1 MVTMFSQVKDALF
14 ASFSRVL
21 TKLAVFL
28 PGVLALILAVAL
40 LALIGAGLAWL
51 IRRILTRVRFDER
64 VARDNSAGV
73 SDWAPSHS
81 PSLLISR
88 VVFWACVLLGLA
100 VGVSAYDAA
109 GTSDLAPFI
118 LPYLAHSVGALLIF
132 IAGTILSRY
141 LSRSVLISAVNAK
154 INYARALSLGVKW
167 LVLVFTGAM
176 VLDHLQIGGLV
187 VELGFGIL
195 FGGMVLALALA
206 FGLGS
211 RDLVAR
217 SIERTEARTTPID
230 RATERATE
238 TPRTLRHF

>member
-1 MVTMFSQVKDALF
+1 MFSQVKFALF
-14 ASFSRVL
+14 DSFSRVL

-28 PGVLALILAVAL
+28 PGVLALIVAITL
-40 LALIGAGLAWL
+40 LTLVGAGLAWA
-51 IRRILTRVRFDER
+51 IRAVLTRMKFDER
-64 VARDNSAGV
+64 IARDNSAGV

-81 PSLLISR
+81 PSLLVSR
-88 VVFWACVLLGLA
+88 VVFWACVLLGLV
-100 VGVSAYDAA
+100 VGISAYDAA
-109 GTSDLAPFI
+109 GTSDIAPF
-118 LPYLAHSVGALLIF
+118 LFPYLAHSVGALIILISGS
-132 IAGTILSRY
+132 IVSRY

-154 INYARALSLGVKW
+154 LSYARALSLGVKW
-167 LVLVFTGAM
+167 LVLIFTGAM
-176 VLDHLQIGGLV
+176 VLDHLEIGGMI

-217 SIERTEARTTPID
+217 SIERTADKATPID
-230 RATERATE
+230 RASERVSE

>member
-1 MVTMFSQVKDALF
+1 MFSQVKYALSD
-14 ASFSRVL
+14 SFSRVL

-28 PGVLALILAVAL
+28 PGLLALIVAVAL
-40 LALIGAGLAWL
+40 LTLLGAGLAWC
-51 IRRILTRVRFDER
+51 IRNVLTRMKFDER

-73 SDWAPSHS
+73 TDWAPSHS
-81 PSLLISR
+81 PTLLVSR
-88 VVFWACVLLGLA
+88 IVFWACVLLGLA
-100 VGVSAYDAA
+100 IGISAYDAA
-109 GTSDLAPFI
+109 GTSDLAPFL
-118 LPYLAHSVGALLIF
+118 LPYVAHSIGALIIL
-132 IAGTILSRY
+132 IAGTIIARY

-154 INYARALSLGVKW
+154 INYARALSLGAKW

-176 VLDHLQIGGLV
+176 VLDHLQIGGLI

-217 SIERTEARTTPID
+217 SIERTADRAVPID
-230 RATERATE
+230 RATERPADA
-238 TPRTLRHF
+238 PRTLRHF

>member
-1 MVTMFSQVKDALF
+1 MFSQVKDALF
-14 ASFSRVL
+14 DSFSRVL
-21 TKLAVFL
+21 TRLAVFL
-28 PGVLALILAVAL
+28 PGL
-40 LALIGAGLAWL
+40 LALVLAVTLMALVGAGLAWV
-51 IRRILTRVRFDER
+51 IRKLLARVRFDER
-64 VARDNSAGV
+64 VGQQNSAGV

-81 PSLLISR
+81 PTLLISR
-88 VVFWACVLLGLA
+88 VVFWGCIVLGIA
-100 VGVSAYDAA
+100 IGISAYDAA
-109 GTSDLAPFI
+109 GMGEISPFL

-132 IAGTILSRY
+132 ITGTILSRY

-154 INYARALSLGVKW
+154 LNYARALSLGVKW

-176 VLDHLQIGGLV
+176 VLDHLSVGGLI

-217 SIERTEARTTPID
+217 SIERTAD
-230 RATERATE
+230 RATPINRDVEPTGTE
-238 TPRTLRHF
+238 TTRSVRHF

>member
-1 MVTMFSQVKDALF
+1 MFSQVKYALSD
-14 ASFSRVL
+14 SFSRVL

-28 PGVLALILAVAL
+28 PGLLALIVAVAL
-40 LALIGAGLAWL
+40 LTLIGAGLAWG
-51 IRRILTRVRFDER
+51 IRAILVRMKFDER

-73 SDWAPSHS
+73 TDWAPSHS
-81 PSLLISR
+81 PTLLVSR

-100 VGVSAYDAA
+100 IGISAYDAA
-109 GTSDLAPFI
+109 GTSDLAPFL
-118 LPYLAHSVGALLIF
+118 LPYLAHSVGAFIIL
-132 IAGTILSRY
+132 IAGTIVARY

-154 INYARALSLGVKW
+154 LNYARALSLGVKW

-176 VLDHLQIGGLV
+176 VLDHLQIGGLI

-217 SIERTEARTTPID
+217 SIERTADRAVPID
-230 RATERATE
+230 RATERTTE
-238 TPRTLRHF
+238 TSRTLRHF

>member
-1 MVTMFSQVKDALF
+1 MFSQVKYALSD
-14 ASFSRVL
+14 SFSRVL

-28 PGVLALILAVAL
+28 PGVLALVLAVAIL
-40 LALIGAGLAWL
+40 TFLGWGLGWAVRTL
-51 IRRILTRVRFDER
+51 LTRVRFDER
-64 VARDNSAGV
+64 VGRQNSAGV
-73 SDWAPSHS
+73 SDWSPSHS
-81 PSLLISR
+81 PTLLISR
-88 VVFWACVLLGLA
+88 VVFWACVVLGLA
-100 VGVSAYDAA
+100 VGISAYDAA
-109 GTSDLAPFI
+109 GGSGDIAPMM
-118 LPYLAHSVGALLIF
+118 LPYLAHSVGALLIL

-154 INYARALSLGVKW
+154 LNYARALSLGVKW

-176 VLDHLQIGGLV
+176 VLDHLQVGGII

-217 SIERTEARTTPID
+217 SIERTADRTTPID
-230 RATERATE
+230 RGAERAATDA
-238 TPRTLRHF
+238 PRTLRHF

>member
-1 MVTMFSQVKDALF
+1 MFSQVKYALSD
-14 ASFSRVL
+14 SFSRVL

-28 PGVLALILAVAL
+28 PGLLALIAAVAL
-40 LALIGAGLAWL
+40 LTLIGAGLAWG
-51 IRRILTRVRFDER
+51 IRSVLSRMKFDER

-73 SDWAPSHS
+73 TDWAPSHS
-81 PSLLISR
+81 PTLLVSR
-88 VVFWACVLLGLA
+88 VVFWACVLLGF
-100 VGVSAYDAA
+100 VIGISAYDAA
-109 GTSDLAPFI
+109 GTSDLAPFL
-118 LPYLAHSVGALLIF
+118 LPYLAHSVGAFLIL
-132 IAGTILSRY
+132 IAGTIVARY

-154 INYARALSLGVKW
+154 VNYARALSLGVKW

-176 VLDHLQIGGLV
+176 VLDHLQIGGLI

-217 SIERTEARTTPID
+217 SIERTADRAVPID
-230 RATERATE
+230 RATERTSE

>member
-1 MVTMFSQVKDALF
+1 MFSQVKYALSD
-14 ASFSRVL
+14 SFSRVL

-28 PGVLALILAVAL
+28 PGLLALIVAVAL
-40 LALIGAGLAWL
+40 LTLIGAGLAWG
-51 IRRILTRVRFDER
+51 IRAVLVRMKFDER
-64 VARDNSAGV
+64 MARDNSAGV
-73 SDWAPSHS
+73 SDWAPAHS
-81 PSLLISR
+81 PTLLVGR
-88 VVFWACVLLGLA
+88 VVFWACVLLGLFI
-100 VGVSAYDAA
+100 GISAYDAA
-109 GTSDLAPFI
+109 GTSDLAPFL
-118 LPYLAHSVGALLIF
+118 LPYLAHSVGALIIL
-132 IAGTILSRY
+132 IAGTIVARY

-154 INYARALSLGVKW
+154 LNYARALSLGVKW

-176 VLDHLQIGGLV
+176 VLDHLQIGGLI

-217 SIERTEARTTPID
+217 SIERTADRAVPID
-230 RATERATE
+230 RAAERPAE

>member
-1 MVTMFSQVKDALF
+1 MFSQVHYALSD
-14 ASFSRVL
+14 SFSRVL

-28 PGVLALILAVAL
+28 PGLLALIVAVAL
-40 LALIGAGLAWL
+40 LTLIGAGLAWG
-51 IRRILTRVRFDER
+51 IRAILVRMKFDER

-73 SDWAPSHS
+73 TDWAPSHS
-81 PSLLISR
+81 PTLLVSR

-100 VGVSAYDAA
+100 IGISAYDAA
-109 GTSDLAPFI
+109 GTSDLAPFL
-118 LPYLAHSVGALLIF
+118 LPYLAHSIGAFIIL
-132 IAGTILSRY
+132 IAGTILARY

-154 INYARALSLGVKW
+154 ITYARALSLGVKW

-176 VLDHLQIGGLV
+176 VLDHLQIGGLI

-217 SIERTEARTTPID
+217 SIERTADRAVPID
-230 RATERATE
+230 RAAERPTD

>member
-1 MVTMFSQVKDALF
+1 MFSQVKYALSD
-14 ASFSRVL
+14 SFSRVL

-28 PGVLALILAVAL
+28 PGVLALIAAVAL
-40 LALIGAGLAWL
+40 LALLGAGLAWA
-51 IRRILTRVRFDER
+51 IRAVLTRMKFDER

-73 SDWAPSHS
+73 TDWAPAHS
-81 PSLLISR
+81 PTLLVSR

-100 VGVSAYDAA
+100 IGISAYDAA
-109 GTSDLAPFI
+109 GTSDLAPFL
-118 LPYLAHSVGALLIF
+118 LPYLAHSVGALIILIT
-132 IAGTILSRY
+132 GTIVARY
-141 LSRSVLISAVNAK
+141 LSRSALISAVNAK
-154 INYARALSLGVKW
+154 LNYARALSLGVKW

-176 VLDHLQIGGLV
+176 VLDHLQIGGLI

-217 SIERTEARTTPID
+217 SIERTADRAVPID
-230 RATERATE
+230 RAAERPAE